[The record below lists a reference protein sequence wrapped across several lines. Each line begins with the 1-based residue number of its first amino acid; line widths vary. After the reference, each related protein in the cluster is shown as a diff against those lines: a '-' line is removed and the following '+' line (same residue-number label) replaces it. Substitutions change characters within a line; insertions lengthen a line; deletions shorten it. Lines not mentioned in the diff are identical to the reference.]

1 MNHDAHAPWFLFAHF
16 QEVQHETKQKA
27 QLERLAFQLDYLGV
41 ATPCASHSNHCIG
54 STDWSAHFDICKASA
69 MIATMSEPP
78 PKTVVVIEN
87 LSELATLKPIHSQNH
102 PVFKHDA
109 FAPCYFY
116 ARFAPPSALSMLF
129 EFTLISLQRRTKTET
144 PVFRKTLVFWWARVD
159 SNHRSIKQQ
168 IYSLSP
174 LATREHAHILFLCRI
189 REPDD
194 SFILA

>member
-1 MNHDAHAPWFLFAHF
+1 M
-16 QEVQHETKQKA
+16 QHETKQKA

-116 ARFAPPSALSMLF
+116 AHFAR
-129 EFTLISLQRRTKTET
+129 RRTKQAPRSGRCVPRPSPMRNENRDTK
-144 PVFRKTLVFWWARVD
+144 RKGRF
-159 SNHRSIKQQ
+159 
-168 IYSLSP
+168 
-174 LATREHAHILFLCRI
+174 
-189 REPDD
+189 
-194 SFILA
+194 